1 MPYKQS
7 LLQDMRTP
15 KRAHTLTLG
24 HRPSHAGAGRCGP
37 PDELSGETLT
47 TPSPKIKVMIVH
59 QACWI
64 RRAMWRLIDESERF
78 AVCAQ
83 TDNARSA
90 IALFEQYQPKIV
102 VLGPGL
108 VHGNA
113 LQLMKTLLK
122 LAPAA
127 LVLVLS
133 WEESA
138 MSICRALRA
147 GAIGYLTVK
156 DGDLE
161 LLLALDTITAGA
173 CYVSKSLWNV
183 VLKSFAHSALA
194 QVKAGANLLTDREL
208 EVFTL
213 IGRGTGTLEMAD
225 ELGLSIKT
233 VETHQMRIKQKL
245 NLANAAQLRKYAV
258 RSMSKLRA

>member
-1 MPYKQS
+1 
-7 LLQDMRTP
+7 MRTP
-15 KRAHTLTLG
+15 RRTHPRAHTHG
-24 HRPSHAGAGRCGP
+24 HRPLREGGRLCVP
-37 PDELSGETLT
+37 PDKLSGETLT
-47 TPSPKIKVMIVH
+47 GPSPKIKVMVVH

-64 RRAMWRLIDESERF
+64 RRAMRHLIDESERF
-78 AVCAQ
+78 DVCAE

-90 IALFEQYQPKIV
+90 ITLFEQHQPKIV

-108 VHGNA
+108 AHGSA
-113 LQLMKTLLK
+113 LQLIKTLLK

-138 MSICRALRA
+138 ISICRALRA

-161 LLLALDTITAGA
+161 LLLALDTITTGA
-173 CYVSKSLWNV
+173 CYVSKSLWSV
-183 VLKSFAHSALA
+183 VLKSFAYSGLA
-194 QVKAGANLLTDREL
+194 QVKAGTNLLTDREL

-213 IGRGTGTLEMAD
+213 IGRGAGILEMAG

-258 RSMSKLRA
+258 RSMSKHRA

>member
-1 MPYKQS
+1 
-7 LLQDMRTP
+7 MRTP
-15 KRAHTLTLG
+15 KRAHRFTLEHKPL
-24 HRPSHAGAGRCGP
+24 HAGASPCVP
-37 PDELSGETLT
+37 PDKLSGETLT
-47 TPSPKIKVMIVH
+47 TPLPKIKVMIVH
-59 QACWI
+59 QACWT
-64 RRAMWRLIDESERF
+64 RRAMRDLIDESERF
-78 AVCAQ
+78 AVCAE
-83 TDNARSA
+83 TDNARNA
-90 IALFEQYQPKIV
+90 ITLFERHQPKIV
-102 VLGPGL
+102 VLGL
-108 VHGNA
+108 VLAHGNA

-122 LAPAA
+122 LAPAV

-161 LLLALDTITAGA
+161 LLLALDTITTGA
-173 CYVSKSLWNV
+173 CYVSKSLWTV

-194 QVKAGANLLTDREL
+194 QVKAGTNLLTDREL

-213 IGRGTGTLEMAD
+213 IGRGTGTLEMA
-225 ELGLSIKT
+225 EQLGLSIKT

-258 RSMSKLRA
+258 RSMSKQRA

>member
-1 MPYKQS
+1 
-7 LLQDMRTP
+7 
-15 KRAHTLTLG
+15 
-24 HRPSHAGAGRCGP
+24 
-37 PDELSGETLT
+37 
-47 TPSPKIKVMIVH
+47 MIVH

-64 RRAMWRLIDESERF
+64 RRAMRRLIDESERF

-90 IALFEQYQPKIV
+90 IALFEQHQPKIV

-108 VHGNA
+108 A

-147 GAIGYLTVK
+147 GATGYLTVK

-161 LLLALDTITAGA
+161 LLLALDTITTGA

-213 IGRGTGTLEMAD
+213 IGRGAGTLEMAD